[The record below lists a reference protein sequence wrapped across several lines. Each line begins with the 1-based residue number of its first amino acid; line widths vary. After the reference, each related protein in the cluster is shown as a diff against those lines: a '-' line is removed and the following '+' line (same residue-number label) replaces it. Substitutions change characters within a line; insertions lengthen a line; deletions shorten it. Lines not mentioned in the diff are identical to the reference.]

1 MSSFYIKYTYIHIY
15 ICTVKRIYMHYYRY
29 VDEVTVLGKCQKCK
43 VSEAEVVANKT
54 SPFYSSHIPKVVFN
68 PCQHMPAG
76 PTCATDLFSCP
87 QCGEEVAE
95 SLSQPGL
102 ADKDLANI
110 SCLLFSFS

>member
-1 MSSFYIKYTYIHIY
+1 
-15 ICTVKRIYMHYYRY
+15 MHYYRY

-54 SPFYSSHIPKVVFN
+54 SPFYSSHFPKVVFN
-68 PCQHMPAG
+68 PCQHMPA
-76 PTCATDLFSCP
+76 CATDLFSCP

-95 SLSQPGL
+95 SLSKPGL
-102 ADKDLANI
+102 ADIDLANI